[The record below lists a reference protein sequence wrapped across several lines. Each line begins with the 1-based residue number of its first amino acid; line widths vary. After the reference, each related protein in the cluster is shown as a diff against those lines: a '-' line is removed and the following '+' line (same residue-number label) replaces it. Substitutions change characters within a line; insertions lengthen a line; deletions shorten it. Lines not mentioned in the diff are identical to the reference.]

1 MFPIYK
7 VIDYDGNRYLLA
19 KAVMKRARQINFLG
33 DEKLEEFDN
42 KIVSLSTNQ
51 ILDGEIKYLGP
62 QQKDSEI

>member
-62 QQKDSEI
+62 QQKDSEN